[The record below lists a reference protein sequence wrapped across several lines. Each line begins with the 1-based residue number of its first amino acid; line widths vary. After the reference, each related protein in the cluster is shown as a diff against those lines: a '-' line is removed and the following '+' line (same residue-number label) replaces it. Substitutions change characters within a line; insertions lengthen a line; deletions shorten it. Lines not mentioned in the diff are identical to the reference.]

1 MDEYWHF
8 TWRRTDAEGE
18 VTTYVHVESDSARAA
33 DMARELLFTEGV
45 TAVRLLHYPESKGE
59 GQAW

>member
-1 MDEYWHF
+1 METYWHF

-18 VTTYVHVESDSARAA
+18 TSTYVHVEPDAERAA
-33 DMARELLFTEGV
+33 DMARELLLTEGV
-45 TAVRLLHYPESKGE
+45 SAVRLLHYPESEGE